1 MSQTVFN
8 HESDLTAELAP
19 RSSASQDL
27 IEAPLIVIEPAR
39 RFSSAWIREV
49 WTYRELLFFLAWR
62 DVKVRYKQTALG
74 MIWVVMQPLLMTLI
88 FTVVLGML
96 ARVPTRGQPYAL
108 VVYIGLLPWTFF
120 SSAVTQSVAS
130 IVGNSN
136 LITKVYFPR
145 VIIPAASV
153 LARLVD
159 LGVALVVLVGLLLYY
174 RVVPTW
180 QILLLPPLVVLI
192 AVLALGFGMLGAAV
206 NVRYRDL
213 GVVLPVIIQLW
224 MFLSPVLYPAS
235 LVRDTW
241 PRAYTAYALNPIAGI
256 VNGFRAAILGQP
268 VEWFSLVWSIVF
280 TPLIVG
286 ASLYIFRRVERS
298 FADVI

>member
-19 RSSASQDL
+19 RPTASQDL
-27 IEAPLIVIEPAR
+27 AQEPLIVIEPAR
-39 RFSSAWIREV
+39 RFSSAWVREV
-49 WTYRELLFFLAWR
+49 WTYRELLLFLAWR

-88 FTVVLGML
+88 FTIVLGML

-120 SSAVTQSVAS
+120 SSAVTQSVTS
-130 IVGNSN
+130 IVANSN

-159 LGVALVVLVGLLLYY
+159 LGVALFVLIGLLLYY

-180 QILLLPPLVVLI
+180 QIVLLPLLVALI
-192 AVLALGFGMLGAAV
+192 ALLALGFGMLGAAV

-235 LVRDTW
+235 LVQDTW
-241 PRAYTAYALNPIAGI
+241 PRAYTAYALNPITGI

-268 VEWFSLVWSIVF
+268 VEWFSLVWSIAF